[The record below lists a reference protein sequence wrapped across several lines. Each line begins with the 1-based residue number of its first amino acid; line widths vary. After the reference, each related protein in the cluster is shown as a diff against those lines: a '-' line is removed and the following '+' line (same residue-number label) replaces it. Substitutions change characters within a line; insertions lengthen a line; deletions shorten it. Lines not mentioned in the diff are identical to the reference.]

1 MQQTNNS
8 SKITKKVIF
17 DHDGGIDDLLSLLLL
32 LTFKDIEVVGV
43 TITPADCYPDDA
55 LTSTLKI
62 LALTNNQHIPV
73 AVGNLAGLNP
83 FPPEWRA
90 QPKFC
95 HALPMMLRERES
107 RQNVVHQPAHLWMK
121 DYLAKVSEKISVL
134 MTGPATNLAQIIR
147 DFPECVE
154 KLEKVI
160 WMGGA
165 LKVKGNVAM
174 HDSDGSQEWNAYWDP
189 FATKTLVESKTN
201 LCLVPLDVTN
211 ALPIDRAFLAKLAE
225 SQGQLAQLA
234 GQFWAATTTSIP
246 TYEFTYF
253 MWDVLATAILGL
265 ADCHWNESTAR
276 VQVSVESPKAGT
288 IRMSH
293 DNEGHQIKWVSKVDA
308 DYVRQ
313 FVIKQFDCNFDA
325 FFTDKC

>member
-1 MQQTNNS
+1 MQPTNHSRIN
-8 SKITKKVIF
+8 KKKVIF

-62 LALTNNQHIPV
+62 LSLTNHHTIPV
-73 AVGNLAGLNP
+73 AVGSLAGLNP

-95 HALPMMLRERES
+95 HALPMMLQVQEN
-107 RQNVVHQPAHLWMK
+107 RQNVIREPAHVWMK
-121 DYLAKVSEKISVL
+121 DYLANTNDNVSVL
-134 MTGPATNLAQIIR
+134 MTGPATNLAYIIQHY
-147 DFPECVE
+147 PEYVS

-165 LKVKGNVAM
+165 LNVKGNVAM
-174 HDSDGSQEWNAYWDP
+174 HDSDGTQEWNAYWDP
-189 FATKTLVESKTN
+189 LATKTLVESNVN
-201 LCLVPLDVTN
+201 LTLVPLDVTN
-211 ALPIDRAFLAKLAE
+211 ALPIDRTFLMQLAE
-225 SQGQLAQLA
+225 SKGELAQLA
-234 GQFWAATTTSIP
+234 GQFWAATTTSVP
-246 TYEFTYF
+246 TYEFTYY
-253 MWDVLATAILGL
+253 MWDVLATALLGMP
-265 ADCHWNESTAR
+265 DRFWVESSVR
-276 VQVSVESPKAGT
+276 VQVDVSSPKAGAF
-288 IRMSH
+288 RVCSH
-293 DNEGHQIKWVSKVDA
+293 NEGHLLHWISKVDA

-313 FVIKQFDCNFDA
+313 FVITQFSCDFDA